1 MTTPNRALWHARRLF
16 YVADGPWYRTQL
28 FERLGSERYAYPALF
43 AMDRMLTRHVL
54 GNGPG
59 TFFEAGA
66 HDGYTQSNTYAL
78 EARHGWSGVLV
89 EAVPKLAAKCAKRR
103 QRSRVFNCALVEE
116 SEPGATVKVYFG
128 DLLSNIADARGSEE
142 ASKEFATGGLVNT
155 LQEGY
160 EVEVPARTLDSVLQE
175 AGVERPDVM
184 CLDVEGLEL
193 GILRGSDLER
203 HGPRWLLIEMLDMD
217 AQLPAF
223 QALLGD
229 QYEIA
234 EIPTPHDVLFRA
246 LR

>member
-1 MTTPNRALWHARRLF
+1 M
-16 YVADGPWYRTQL
+16 

-54 GNGPG
+54 GNGTG

-89 EAVPKLAAKCAKRR
+89 EAVPKLAAKCEKRR
-103 QRSRVFNCALVEE
+103 PRSRVFNCALVEAAD
-116 SEPGATVKVYFG
+116 PGSTVKVHFG
-128 DLLSNIADARGSEE
+128 DLLSNISDARGSDE

-155 LQEGY
+155 GLRGY
-160 EVEVPARTLDSVLQE
+160 EVEVPARTLDSVLEE
-175 AGVERPDVM
+175 AGIERPDVM
-184 CLDVEGLEL
+184 CLDIEGLEL

-203 HGPRWLLIEMLDMD
+203 HGPRWLLIEMLEMES
-217 AQLPAF
+217 QLPQF
-223 QALLGD
+223 QELLGD
-229 QYEIA
+229 GYEIA

-246 LR
+246 HK